1 MGSAFFMKM
10 AKLSSSNATVLSRAI
25 LVDRASRRKWL
36 GGLLLFLVICLGSGM
51 TFLAPWLSRSV
62 WCFGIFWLM
71 VLVMVFVVIIFALY
85 DAVAVIREERERMK

>member
-1 MGSAFFMKM
+1 MKM

-36 GGLLLFLVICLGSGM
+36 GGLLLFLVICFGSGM

-62 WCFGIFWLM
+62 WRFGIFWLM

>member
-1 MGSAFFMKM
+1 
-10 AKLSSSNATVLSRAI
+10 
-25 LVDRASRRKWL
+25 
-36 GGLLLFLVICLGSGM
+36 M

-62 WCFGIFWLM
+62 WRFGIFWLM